1 MDPNIITQPVAAV
14 NPATPPAFNLAI
26 FSETVEND
34 TEPDFTQNPAAPAER
49 GICEHPGGCLADLP
63 HRSMTLAQR
72 VELMRGPAE
81 EGID

>member
-1 MDPNIITQPVAAV
+1 MDKSIITQPVAAV
-14 NPATPPAFNLAI
+14 NPATFHLAI

-49 GICEHPGGCLADLP
+49 GTCEHPGDCLADLP
-63 HRSMTLAQR
+63 HRSMTLAER
-72 VELMRGPAE
+72 VELMRGPVE